1 MHNVHCSHSNSRDYA
16 HSIHYFY
23 SYSNGTST
31 TGLSKHLL
39 HEHGIE
45 VKTQKEE
52 AKQKKLT
59 DIFISTNG
67 NKTSFNHST
76 EHKKDERFIL
86 GRRMALWLCKDLL
99 PFKLVENKGFRDL
112 WSSLSFGVSLPSR
125 QIVSVSAL
133 DDMYACMKNELIAR
147 LKNSSGTYNYNI
159 VGHDL

>member
-1 MHNVHCSHSNSRDYA
+1 M
-16 HSIHYFY
+16 
-23 SYSNGTST
+23 
-31 TGLSKHLL
+31 SKHLL

-52 AKQKKLT
+52 EKQKKLT

-67 NKTSFNHST
+67 NKKSLNQTT
-76 EHKKDERFIL
+76 EQKKDERFIL
-86 GRRMALWLCKDLL
+86 GRRMSLWLCKDLL

-112 WSSLSFGVSLPSR
+112 WSSLSLGVTLPSR

-133 DDMYACMKNELIAR
+133 DDMYSCMKNELITR

-159 VGHDL
+159 VANLKCVF